1 MSYNLSIPYELIQ
14 RYPWLPSKK
23 DYYSD
28 IASKDPFDFIKEILG
43 KYSNGELEGRTFNIF
58 KSAFQNLEEIREYRN
73 DELNVYLYSI
83 LKILLYILNN
93 KPIANRIANIYS
105 KQTYKL
111 LEVENDFNLYEICKD
126 LNINFQYYDVPIE
139 YKLIID
145 KDFSSSKKTNFSIYY
160 IDYLKLASGL
170 RDDERKLL
178 HNALAKG
185 QVFLRK
191 KELAR
196 LLQELV
202 RKKLIIEEN
211 PDTASIKVFKNK
223 LLKIKEIEDLFE
235 NILNEWEIK
244 KEDFEYS
251 FELQTYQGKDLKES
265 FPPCVMEIFRKI
277 DEGQNVIHIE
287 RLFLVF
293 YLHALQFSIEDIVNL
308 FTKLPDFDRK
318 QTEYQVEFAKK
329 KGYSPHSCSTLKS
342 LGLCK
347 AKEYNDK
354 LCLEGYHSKKYDE
367 QRKIQH
373 PLFYLQ
379 MKQFQK
385 FKPKVKEKGDKKEN
399 AN

>member
-1 MSYNLSIPYELIQ
+1 MSIPYELVQ
-14 RYPWLPSKK
+14 RYPWLPSKN

-28 IASKDPFDFIKEILG
+28 IASREPTAFIKDVLI
-43 KYSNGELEGRTFNIF
+43 KYSNGELEARTFDIF
-58 KSAFQNLEEIREYRN
+58 KSAFQNLEEIRDYRD
-73 DELNVYLYSI
+73 DELNVYLYTI
-83 LKILLYILNN
+83 LKILLYVLNN
-93 KPIANRIANIYS
+93 KLIANRIANIYS
-105 KQTYKL
+105 KHSFKL
-111 LEVENDFNLYEICKD
+111 LENESDYNIYEICKD
-126 LNINFQYYDVPIE
+126 LDINFQYYQKPIE

-145 KDFSSSKKTNFSIYY
+145 KNFTSSKKAHFSLYF

-178 HNALAKG
+178 HNALEKG

-191 KELAR
+191 KELSR

-211 PDTASIKVFKNK
+211 TDVASIEAFKKK
-223 LLKIKEIEDLFE
+223 LLKIKEIEDLYE
-235 NILNEWEIK
+235 NILNEWELK

-251 FELQTYQGKDLKES
+251 FELQTYQGKELKES
-265 FPPCVMEIFRKI
+265 FPPCVKEIFRKI

-293 YLHALQFSIEDIVNL
+293 YLHALQFSIDDIVNL

-347 AKEYNDK
+347 AKEYHDK

-379 MKQFQK
+379 MKQYQK
-385 FKPKVKEKGDKKEN
+385 FKPKVKQKGDKKAN

>member
-1 MSYNLSIPYELIQ
+1 MSYNLSISYELIQ

-385 FKPKVKEKGDKKEN
+385 FKPNLKQKEDKKVN

>member
-1 MSYNLSIPYELIQ
+1 LSIPYELVQ
-14 RYPWLPSKK
+14 RYPWLPSKN

-28 IASKDPFDFIKEILG
+28 IASREPTEFVKEVLI
-43 KYSNGELEGRTFNIF
+43 KYSNGELEARTFDIF
-58 KSAFQNLEEIREYRN
+58 KSAFQNLEEIQDYRD
-73 DELNVYLYSI
+73 DELNVYLYTI
-83 LKILLYILNN
+83 IKILLYILNN
-93 KPIANRIANIYS
+93 KLIANRIANIYS
-105 KQTYKL
+105 KHSYKL
-111 LEVENDFNLYEICKD
+111 LENESDYNIYEICKD
-126 LNINFQYYDVPIE
+126 LDIKFQYYEKPIE

-145 KDFSSSKKTNFSIYY
+145 KNFTSSKKTHFSLYY

-170 RDDERKLL
+170 RDEERKLL
-178 HNALAKG
+178 HNALEKG
-185 QVFLRK
+185 QVYLRK
-191 KELAR
+191 KELSR
-196 LLQELV
+196 LLQEQI
-202 RKKLIIEEN
+202 RKKLIIEE
-211 PDTASIKVFKNK
+211 DTDVASIEAFKKK
-223 LLKIKEIEDLFE
+223 LLKIKEIDDLYE
-235 NILNEWEIK
+235 NILNEWELK

-251 FELQTYQGKDLKES
+251 FELQTYHGKDLKES
-265 FPPCVMEIFRKI
+265 FPPCVKEVFRKI

-293 YLHALQFSIEDIVNL
+293 YLHALQFSINDIVNL

-347 AKEYNDK
+347 AKEYNDN

-379 MKQFQK
+379 MKQYQK
-385 FKPKVKEKGDKKEN
+385 FKPKVKQKGDKKIN
-399 AN
+399 AD